1 MINYSLMKISE
12 NIHEV
17 NMNMELLVNKNIYL
31 TY

>member
-1 MINYSLMKISE
+1 MINYFLMKISE

-17 NMNMELLVNKNIYL
+17 NVNRDRLVNKNIYL

>member
-1 MINYSLMKISE
+1 MINYPFTKISE

-17 NMNMELLVNKNIYL
+17 DMNGDRLVNKNIYL

>member
-1 MINYSLMKISE
+1 MINYSLMKTSE

-17 NMNMELLVNKNIYL
+17 NMSGERLVNKNIYL